1 MLDSIYKLGKLNIEK
16 EDFDEIDVLLDNK
29 NIGAVVMVEFIEE
42 ADGSMLYSKVFQEDY
57 DSLNKVKYLYKKGS
71 SRGTDITPS
80 CLVTELNK
88 TFNIKFLKWF
98 ENNKDKNDLF
108 NTLYESIINNKDIIY
123 KDLDEFIKLLG
134 IKDSN
139 ILLSIVI
146 NKNNEIKYL
155 NDFTEFKDILIE
167 DSLKKYYGGKKNIRG
182 NGICCL
188 CDLEKEVY
196 GLVANATGFMFS
208 NVDKKGNIS
217 GFNDNNQWKLLPICS
232 DCALYL
238 NAGKNFIEKY
248 LNFSEFSLRYYVI
261 PNFLLD
267 SEKAFD
273 RLFNDLQLFQKEDK
287 LNSKDLSYI
296 ENNLSR
302 IVKNIDDI
310 VEFKFLF
317 YQSSNSAFDI
327 LAYVESVIPSWL
339 NKLYESQE
347 IIADYDYFLE
357 DNLKLIFGKNHEGN
371 FIDLIN
377 KNEKH
382 YPCAKDNW
390 YKRFLRD
397 FINNFSRKMYIDL
410 VVEIISNRTIDYYFL
425 MSRIMDKIRSNWR
438 NKENYAL
445 KISILKSL
453 MLILLLNDLN
463 LIKGEKIM
471 KSNNEEFS
479 IDLILDS
486 PSKKATFLL
495 GGLTRKLMNIQYK
508 ELGSTPFYNKLWGL
522 SLDQKK
528 IHKLYPMVINKLQEY
543 NAGYMRNLEEEISK
557 NLIESENNWNL
568 NRDETSYYFVLGFTL
583 PNFDKNEKVGD
594 LNE

>member
-1 MLDSIYKLGKLNIEK
+1 MLDSIYKLGKLSIEK

-108 NTLYESIINNKDIIY
+108 NTIYESIINNKDIIY

-248 LNFSEFSLRYYVI
+248 LNFSEFGLRYYVI
-261 PNFLLD
+261 PNFLFD

-557 NLIESENNWNL
+557 NLIESENDWNL